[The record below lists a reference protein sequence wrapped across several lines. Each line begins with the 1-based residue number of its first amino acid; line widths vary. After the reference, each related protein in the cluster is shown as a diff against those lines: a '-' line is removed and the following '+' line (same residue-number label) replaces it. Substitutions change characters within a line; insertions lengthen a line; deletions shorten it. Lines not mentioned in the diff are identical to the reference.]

1 MIKVTSNASETAVH
15 LGAWASKVGGAGR
28 RNLFSAAANAVS
40 ILVRSHLSK
49 LGQWKHESA
58 ERLSAQP
65 TGFLQKAARGTV
77 FNASENG
84 GEVIIPAPLGRAFH
98 DVEIRPRSWDFLT
111 IPAAREAYGKRA
123 GVLASLGWRLFRP
136 GKKNEKKKFLMG
148 AKKGEDPKILYW
160 LKESVPQDQDRSL
173 LPSDDEL
180 KTTAA
185 AAMMAEIRRIAS

>member
-1 MIKVTSNASETAVH
+1 MIKISSNIGDTTVR
-15 LGAWASKVGGAGR
+15 LGAWVSKVGGAGR
-28 RNLFSAAANAVS
+28 KLLFSVASNAVA
-40 ILVRSHLSK
+40 ILVRSHLLR
-49 LGQWKHESA
+49 LGSWKHQSA
-58 ERLSAQP
+58 AQLNAQP

-98 DVEIRPRSWDFLT
+98 DVEIRPKSAAALT
-111 IPAAREAYGKRA
+111 IPASAEAYGKRA
-123 GVLASLGWRLFRP
+123 SVLAALGWKIFRP
-136 GKKNEKKKFLMG
+136 KGERFLMG

-160 LKESVPQDQDRSL
+160 LTASVKQKQDREL

-180 KTTAA
+180 KITAA

>member
-1 MIKVTSNASETAVH
+1 MIKVTSNISETAVH

-49 LGQWKHESA
+49 LGSWKHESA

-77 FNASENG
+77 HHANDTG

-98 DVEIRPRSWDFLT
+98 DVEIRPKEAPYLT
-111 IPAAREAYGKRA
+111 NPASAEAYGKRA
-123 GVLASLGWRLFRP
+123 GVLAALGWKIWRP
-136 GKKNEKKKFLMG
+136 KKRDFLMG
-148 AKKGEDPKILYW
+148 SINGVEPKILYW
-160 LKESVPQDQDRSL
+160 LKESIHQKQDRDL
-173 LPSDDEL
+173 LPSDNEMHS
-180 KTTAA
+180 AA
-185 AAMMAEIRRIAS
+185 AGAIMAEIRRIAS